1 MRLKLFPNHAQPLLR
16 LQHPTNNNPFF
27 KSKRFSATTTQHS
40 QNKEAATTI
49 DHLPDEIITLI
60 LLSIQDV
67 DIEMLCTIA
76 AVTPKFRRIAMDL
89 IRRYMLPGIQLNTLI
104 DQEGR
109 RRFTTHY
116 FFQALDEEKMM
127 ATFIPLISTPKRV
140 RNDNYAAL
148 PTLRRLCMSDSG
160 HQAPVNKSGPPP
172 RHESLNRRQA
182 SWHTLDSMTPTM
194 LDMDSNTN
202 ALVTKKRPLKVAQA
216 GHHVS
221 CSNRMVPST
230 SGSSNNSVWQMG
242 YRVDEGSGSDQDRY
256 VTPTHV
262 HIHLSLLWQQK
273 KRNHTSHAWTT
284 SFGWIKK
291 KKTTTT
297 ATSNPIDINNNS
309 IIT

>member
-1 MRLKLFPNHAQPLLR
+1 MRLKFFPNHAQSLLK
-16 LQHPTNNNPFF
+16 LQHDTNSNPFF
-27 KSKRFSATTTQHS
+27 RSKRFSATTSHP
-40 QNKEAATTI
+40 QNKEAATI

-67 DIEMLCTIA
+67 DIETLCTIA
-76 AVTPKFRRIAMDL
+76 AVTPRFRRIAMDL

-127 ATFIPLISTPKRV
+127 ATFLPLISTPKRV

-148 PTLRRLCMSDSG
+148 PTLRRLCMSDLG
-160 HQAPVNKSGPPP
+160 HPPANKSGPPP

-182 SWHTLDSMTPTM
+182 SWHTLDSMTPTTT
-194 LDMDSNTN
+194 DMDNNTN
-202 ALVTKKRPLKVAQA
+202 ALMSKKRPLKVSQA

-221 CSNRMVPST
+221 CSNRMVPGS
-230 SGSSNNSVWQMG
+230 SNSSSNNSVWQMG

-273 KRNHTSHAWTT
+273 KKNHTSHVWTT
-284 SFGWIKK
+284 SVGWIKK
-291 KKTTTT
+291 KKTM
-297 ATSNPIDINNNS
+297 
-309 IIT
+309 

>member
-1 MRLKLFPNHAQPLLR
+1 MRLKFFPNHAQSLLK
-16 LQHPTNNNPFF
+16 LQHHTTTTTSNPFF
-27 KSKRFSATTTQHS
+27 RSKRFSATTIYPQS
-40 QNKEAATTI
+40 KEAATI

-76 AVTPKFRRIAMDL
+76 AVTPRFRRIAVDL

-127 ATFIPLISTPKRV
+127 ATFLPLISTPKRV

-148 PTLRRLCMSDSG
+148 PTLRRLCMSDLG
-160 HQAPVNKSGPPP
+160 HQPANKSGPSP

-182 SWHTLDSMTPTM
+182 SWHTLDSMTPTTA
-194 LDMDSNTN
+194 DMDNNTN
-202 ALVTKKRPLKVAQA
+202 ALMSKKRPLKVSQA

-221 CSNRMVPST
+221 CSNRMVP
-230 SGSSNNSVWQMG
+230 GSSSSNNNNSVWQMG

-273 KRNHTSHAWTT
+273 KKNHTSHVWTT
-284 SFGWIKK
+284 SVGWIKK
-291 KKTTTT
+291 KKTM
-297 ATSNPIDINNNS
+297 
-309 IIT
+309 

>member
-1 MRLKLFPNHAQPLLR
+1 MRLKLFPNHTQSLLS
-16 LQHPTNNNPFF
+16 LQHHTSNNRF
-27 KSKRFSATTTQHS
+27 KYKRFSVTTRLS
-40 QNKEAATTI
+40 QNNETPATITTI

-76 AVTPKFRRIAMDL
+76 AVTPKFRRIALDL

-116 FFQALDEEKMM
+116 FFQALDEEMMM
-127 ATFIPLISTPKRV
+127 ATFIPLISTPKRL

-148 PTLRRLCMSDSG
+148 PTLRRLCMSDLG
-160 HQAPVNKSGPPP
+160 QTTTVNKSGAP
-172 RHESLNRRQA
+172 RHESLSRRQA
-182 SWHTLDSMTPTM
+182 SWHTLDSMTPAT
-194 LDMDSNTN
+194 DVETNTN
-202 ALVTKKRPLKVAQA
+202 ALMSKKRPLKISQA

-221 CSNRMVPST
+221 CSNRMV
-230 SGSSNNSVWQMG
+230 SGSNNSMWQMG
-242 YRVDEGSGSDQDRY
+242 YRVDGNECDQDRY

-273 KRNHTSHAWTT
+273 KKNHSSHIWATPV
-284 SFGWIKK
+284 GWIKK
-291 KKTTTT
+291 KTM
-297 ATSNPIDINNNS
+297 NPI
-309 IIT
+309 